1 MPSRPW
7 MMRAEKEIIII
18 WGVSQIQRF
27 LRLILNG
34 AFQESG
40 VGLPGRD
47 DGCVS
52 EESARDLQPPN
63 SYAVSVSIM
72 LIVLS
77 LHFRSMNTDL
87 SLVTS

>member
-1 MPSRPW
+1 MPAHPW

-40 VGLPGRD
+40 VGLPGSD

-52 EESARDLQPPN
+52 EEGAHDLQPP
-63 SYAVSVSIM
+63 IHM
-72 LIVLS
+72 PCL
-77 LHFRSMNTDL
+77 
-87 SLVTS
+87 

>member
-1 MPSRPW
+1 MPARPW
-7 MMRAEKEIIII
+7 MMRTEKEIIII

-52 EESARDLQPPN
+52 EEGAHDFQPP
-63 SYAVSVSIM
+63 IHM
-72 LIVLS
+72 PCL
-77 LHFRSMNTDL
+77 
-87 SLVTS
+87 